1 MTHIIDFFI
10 FCSFKFKVEET
21 DKIFDVALEG
31 LEYYQNYFG
40 SSLKMAITY
49 SHFLWMFFLV
59 TRLIC
64 KTRLSPRHYSFVM
77 FDVFTSISIVATA
90 ILIIGMSNS
99 KLSHSQLIV
108 LTAAQDLPLQYIL
121 FYSLPSVLLW
131 AICRDVDL
139 WWPQVAPML
148 RKYFFRLVL
157 IAFTVGLGI
166 GCLVSFRELYIFLL
180 F

>member
-1 MTHIIDFFI
+1 MQGGGNGPNFWRGIGGTRVLPELLWLEFKNGNHLLPFF
-10 FCSFKFKVEET
+10 V
-21 DKIFDVALEG
+21 DVFLDHPPN
-31 LEYYQNYFG
+31 LQNKTVA
-40 SSLKMAITY
+40 SSLLFCHVWCFHVDINCRNRY
-49 SHFLWMFFLV
+49 PNHRHVNFN
-59 TRLIC
+59 
-64 KTRLSPRHYSFVM
+64 LSY
-77 FDVFTSISIVATA
+77 
-90 ILIIGMSNS
+90 
-99 KLSHSQLIV
+99 SQLTV
-108 LTAAQDLPLQYIL
+108 FSAAQDLPLQYIL

-166 GCLVSFRELYIFLL
+166 GCLVSFQPCIFLL